1 MQVMTYDLYEN
12 MLSQPHLLIAGATGS
27 GKSVIIN
34 GLIYT
39 LLTRDSG
46 YGEGGAEFILIDP
59 KRVELSAYRYMPH
72 TILYASEPEDMRGA
86 LSSAMDIIDN
96 RYQTMQAQGIRKWI
110 WGDTYIIIDEF
121 ADLMTTDKKHIM
133 PLVQRIAQVGRAAS
147 AHLIIATQT
156 PIAKV
161 LPTEIKCNFD
171 ARVALRTRSAQDS
184 RNILGEK
191 GAEELPRYGECYYM
205 TPEGTT
211 RYYVPYYTDDD
222 INAMLNYWYSIMPQ
236 PEPQSRGFFARL
248 FGR

>member
-1 MQVMTYDLYEN
+1 MQVTTYNLYN
-12 MLSQPHLLIAGATGS
+12 DMLSQPHLLIAGATGS

-46 YGEGGAEFILIDP
+46 CGEGGAEFILIDP
-59 KRVELSAYRYMPH
+59 KRVELSAYKDMPH
-72 TILYASEPEDMRGA
+72 TLLYASEPEDMRSA
-86 LSSAMDIIDN
+86 LAYAMRLIDS
-96 RYQTMQAQGIRKWI
+96 RYKTMQSQHVRKWQG
-110 WGDTYIIIDEF
+110 GDIYIIIDEF
-121 ADLMTTDKKHIM
+121 ADLMTTDKKHVM
-133 PLVQRIAQVGRAAS
+133 PLIQRIAQVGRAAS
-147 AHLIIATQT
+147 VHLIIATQT

-191 GAEELPRYGECYYM
+191 GAENLPRYGECYYM
-205 TPEGTT
+205 KPEGTEH
-211 RYYVPYYTDDD
+211 YKVPYYTDTD
-222 INAMLNYWYSIMPQ
+222 ITAVLDYWYRLAP
-236 PEPQSRGFFARL
+236 PKSRGFFNRL

>member
-1 MQVMTYDLYEN
+1 MQVTTYNLYN
-12 MLSQPHLLIAGATGS
+12 DMLSQPHLLIAGATGS

-39 LLTRDSG
+39 LLTRNSG
-46 YGEGGAEFILIDP
+46 CGEGGAEFILIDP
-59 KRVELSAYRYMPH
+59 KRVELSAYKNMPH
-72 TILYASEPEDMRGA
+72 TLLYASEPEDMRSA
-86 LSSAMDIIDN
+86 LAYAMRLIDN
-96 RYQTMQAQGIRKWI
+96 RYQKMQAQHVRKWQG
-110 WGDTYIIIDEF
+110 GDIYIIIDEF
-121 ADLMTTDKKHIM
+121 ADLMTTDKKRVM

-147 AHLIIATQT
+147 VHLIIATQT

-191 GAEELPRYGECYYM
+191 GAENLPRYGECYYM
-205 TPEGTT
+205 KPEGTT
-211 RYYVPYYTDDD
+211 HCKVPYYTDAD
-222 INAMLNYWYSIMPQ
+222 IEVMLNYWYSLAPTK
-236 PEPQSRGFFARL
+236 SRGFFHRL